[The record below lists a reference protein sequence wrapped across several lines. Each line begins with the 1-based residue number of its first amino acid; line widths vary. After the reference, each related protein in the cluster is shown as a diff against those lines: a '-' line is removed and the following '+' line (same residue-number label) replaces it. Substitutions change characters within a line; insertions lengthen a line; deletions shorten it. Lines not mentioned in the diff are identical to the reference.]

1 MKKFVWI
8 LFSLLLV
15 TSWAA
20 AAEKEVEVVYA
31 EDQYC
36 ILGYRGTPKLPWCEY
51 CVHDADRPVPPV
63 MKLNP
68 AEIPF
73 LSPPEDAQILFD
85 YHHPSLEA
93 WKPEAFEKGNWKLAG
108 NYLEAHTGG
117 VASKAVFSDAHIH
130 VEWRYPKD
138 YQGDWGNQGNN
149 GVLILGI
156 YEIQIFNS
164 QKYRINP
171 DGMAGAIYGQTPPLV
186 NVALPEGEWQSYDIF
201 FQAGK
206 WDGKTCLERPRVT
219 ILHNGVLIQ
228 NNAIIYGKTHHKIL
242 PEDDT
247 GCTTGPLILS
257 GHHCPVQFRSV
268 WVRNLSK

>member
-1 MKKFVWI
+1 MKRVVFVLLSF
-8 LFSLLLV
+8 LFLTSSL
-15 TSWAA
+15 T
-20 AAEKEVEVVYA
+20 AEEKNVEVVYA

-36 ILGYRGTPKLPWCEY
+36 ILGYRGLPQLPWCEY

-63 MKLNP
+63 LKLTP
-68 AEIPF
+68 TEIPF

-85 YHHPSLEA
+85 HNVASLEA
-93 WKPEAFEKGNWKLAG
+93 WEQEALEKGNWKLAG
-108 NYLEAHTGG
+108 NYLEAYSGG
-117 VASKAVFSDAHIH
+117 IVSKARFGDAHIH
-130 VEWRYPKD
+130 VEWRYPEN
-138 YQGDWGNQGNN
+138 YQGAWGNQGNN

-171 DGMAGAIYGQTPPLV
+171 DGMAGAIYGQTPPMV

-201 FQAGK
+201 FKAGK
-206 WDGKTCLERPRVT
+206 WDGETCLERPRVT

-228 NNAIIYGKTHHKIL
+228 NNAVIYGKTLHKL
-242 PEDDT
+242 PPGDDT

-268 WVRNLSK
+268 WVRNLSE